1 MMGRVALLVDPP
13 AWPAHGRLWSHLV
26 SDTSVTELHIFAA
39 GLGVPRQA
47 FDRDHYDVPA
57 EAYEA
62 IVAAGASPVDSRELV
77 RRLAA
82 AGLRARRVQTT
93 GRRKPGQ
100 VLLRPPRLRA
110 GSLVAVV
117 SPAGPV
123 LTERLER
130 GLAVLRGWGL
140 QVRLGPHVLA
150 RHRSLDHLAGGDA
163 ERAADVETAWI
174 DQDVAA
180 VWCARGGYGS
190 HRLVDRLEHTAM
202 AAAAPRLLVGFSDV
216 TALHELVNGRLG
228 LVSLH
233 APVVT
238 SLGEAAPQAVDHV
251 RRLLF
256 EPAHALELFAGV
268 RLRSL
273 VGGAAAGVL
282 AGGNLRLLTSA
293 LGTRTSRPARGAI
306 VVLEDIG
313 EEPYRI
319 DAMLTQLRRNG
330 WFDGVR
336 GIVAGSFGGVDAT
349 SLDHVLRDRL
359 DDLGVPVVAGAPF
372 GHIDDN
378 RPVPLGVSAALDAD
392 AGSLRLAR
400 PALA

>member
-26 SDTSVTELHIFAA
+26 SDTSVAELHGFAA

-57 EAYEA
+57 DAYEA
-62 IVAAGASPVDSRELV
+62 IVAAGASPVGSRELV

-82 AGLRARRVQTT
+82 AGLRARRVQTA

-100 VLLRPPRLRA
+100 VLLRPPRLRP

-123 LTERLER
+123 LPERLDG

-150 RHRSLDHLAGGDA
+150 RHETLEHLAGDDA
-163 ERAADVETAWI
+163 ERAADLQAAWT
-174 DQDVAA
+174 DPEVTA

-190 HRLVDRLEHTAM
+190 HRLVDRLDDTAM

-216 TALHELVNGRLG
+216 TALHELCNGRLG

-238 SLGEAAPQAVDHV
+238 ALGEAVPRAADEV

-256 EPAHALELFAGV
+256 EPAHALRLFAGV

-273 VGGAAAGVL
+273 AGGAATGVL
-282 AGGNLRLLTSA
+282 TGGNLRLLTSA
-293 LGTRTSRPARGAI
+293 LGTRTSRSARGGI

-336 GIVAGSFGGVDAT
+336 GVVAGSFGDIDAAI
-349 SLDHVLRDRL
+349 LDAVLLDRL
-359 DDLGVPVVAGAPF
+359 GDLGVPIVAGAPV
-372 GHIDDN
+372 GHVDDN
-378 RPVPLGVSAALDAD
+378 RPVPLGVSAVLDAD
-392 AGSLRLAR
+392 AGTLRLVR
-400 PALA
+400 PPLA